1 MKGFTLVQNSK
12 SKTFGENSQTDTAC
26 SISLIGTR

>member
-12 SKTFGENSQTDTAC
+12 SKFGDASPSDTAC
-26 SISLIGTR
+26 SIGLRGTR